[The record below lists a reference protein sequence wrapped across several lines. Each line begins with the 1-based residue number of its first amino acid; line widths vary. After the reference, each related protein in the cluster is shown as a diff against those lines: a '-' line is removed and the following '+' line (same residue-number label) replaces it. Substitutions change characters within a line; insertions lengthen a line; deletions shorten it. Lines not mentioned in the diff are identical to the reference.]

1 VVLSGADASEQ
12 QVKTLAPGK
21 RILHL
26 ATHGIFAKSPCYGA
40 GTHWSS
46 SPLSRSGLAL
56 AGASAPPAAVSGED
70 GILTAEE
77 ITALDLRS
85 VEWAVLSACDTG
97 VGEVRT
103 GEGVLGLRR
112 SLLVAGTRT
121 IIMSLW
127 QVEDSIAREWM
138 EHAYRARLSNG
149 EPTAGAMRAAE
160 IALLT
165 ARRRAGESTHPFY
178 WAGFVAVG
186 DWR

>member
-1 VVLSGADASEQ
+1 MSKADRERKANEERETQRLAAEAKLRQRAKEERERETHKRVLEHWDA
-12 QVKTLAPGK
+12 
-21 RILHL
+21 
-26 ATHGIFAKSPCYGA
+26 
-40 GTHWSS
+40 
-46 SPLSRSGLAL
+46 
-56 AGASAPPAAVSGED
+56 
-70 GILTAEE
+70 LTAEE